1 MDKTKQVND
10 PKYLRTREIN
20 EKLDRIEKA
29 EKAIVD
35 IEKRIDSLEKKID
48 NFLSFEKEKYKR
60 ILNDLKGD

>member
-20 EKLDRIEKA
+20 ERLERIEKA

-48 NFLSFEKEKYKR
+48 KFLSFEKEKYKR
-60 ILNDLKGD
+60 ISNDLKSD